1 MQFGAYSPVTWSIPS
16 KEFGAYSP
24 VTCPGNNRT
33 NREPL
38 CAPHVSKCNVSR
50 RHCCGTAP
58 SLTAFWKVSGAWA
71 APSQLLNVAVWM
83 VSYHAVCLACLFC
96 ALEPEPFASSG
107 VAAVVYCKFAI
118 ASVHVTESVRSHS
131 HACMQFVLAAPV

>member
-1 MQFGAYSPVTWSIPS
+1 MACPSPD
-16 KEFGAYSP
+16 EQHRYLHG
-24 VTCPGNNRT
+24 
-33 NREPL
+33 
-38 CAPHVSKCNVSR
+38 CAQVSKCNVSR